1 MESTPAPSPSP
12 IKMPMDVVE
21 IQRIL
26 PHRYPFLM
34 IDRVVEVQRMQRIV
48 AIKNVTINEPWFH
61 GHFPGHPLMPGVLII
76 EAMAQAGGVLL
87 LLEVP
92 DREAK
97 LVVFTGIDDAKFRR
111 PVIPG
116 DTVRFEVT
124 VAQWR
129 TRVGKMNGVA
139 YVGDKKVCEATLSC
153 MLVPRREEGEPV
165 ENG

>member
-1 MESTPAPSPSP
+1 MDSPQASPSGLNT
-12 IKMPMDVVE
+12 PMDVVA

-34 IDRVVEVQRMQRIV
+34 IDRVIEVERMKRIV
-48 AIKNVTINEPWFH
+48 AIKNVTVNEPWFH

-87 LLEVP
+87 LLDVP
-92 DREAK
+92 DRESK
-97 LVVFTGIDDAKFRR
+97 LVVFTGIDGAKFRR
-111 PVIPG
+111 PVVPG

-129 TRVGKMNGVA
+129 TRVGKMDGVA
-139 YVGDKKVCEATLSC
+139 YVDDKKVCEATLSC
-153 MLVPRREEGEPV
+153 MLVPRTAEDA
-165 ENG
+165 NGSSE

>member
-1 MESTPAPSPSP
+1 MDSPQTSP
-12 IKMPMDVVE
+12 PDIKMPMDVVE

-34 IDRVVEVQRMQRIV
+34 IDRVLEVERMKRIV
-48 AIKNVTINEPWFH
+48 AIKNVTVNEPWFH

-92 DREAK
+92 DRASK
-97 LVVFTGIDDAKFRR
+97 LVVFTGIDDAKFRK
-111 PVIPG
+111 PVVPG

-124 VAQWR
+124 VANWR
-129 TRVGKMNGVA
+129 SRAGKMQGVA
-139 YVGDKKVCEATLSC
+139 YVGDKRACEATLSC
-153 MLVPRREEGEPV
+153 MLVQKRDE
-165 ENG
+165 

>member
-1 MESTPAPSPSP
+1 MDSSPAAPALTA
-12 IKMPMDVVE
+12 PMDVIE

-34 IDRVVEVQRMQRIV
+34 IDRVIEVERMKRIV

-87 LLEVP
+87 LMDVP
-92 DREAK
+92 DRDSK
-97 LVVFTGIDDAKFRR
+97 IVVFTGIDGAKFRR
-111 PVIPG
+111 PVVPG
-116 DTVRFEVT
+116 DTVRFDVT

-129 TRVGKMNGVA
+129 SRAGKMTGSA
-139 YVGDKKVCEATLSC
+139 FVGDKLVAEATLSC
-153 MLVPRREEGEPV
+153 MLVPKRDG
-165 ENG
+165 

>member
-1 MESTPAPSPSP
+1 
-12 IKMPMDVVE
+12 MDIVE

-34 IDRVVEVQRMQRIV
+34 IDRVLEVERMKRIV

-92 DREAK
+92 DRESK
-97 LVVFTGIDDAKFRR
+97 LVVFTGIDGAKFRR
-111 PVIPG
+111 PVVPG
-116 DTVRFEVT
+116 DTVRFEIT
-124 VAQWR
+124 VANWR
-129 TRVGKMNGVA
+129 TRMGKMAGVA
-139 YVGDKKVCEATLSC
+139 YVEDKKVCEAILSC
-153 MLVPRREEGEPV
+153 MLVPKREEDRAGE
-165 ENG
+165 

>member
-1 MESTPAPSPSP
+1 MESTPAPQPTP
-12 IKMPMDVVE
+12 VKTPMDVVE

-34 IDRVVEVQRMQRIV
+34 IDRVLEVERMQRIV

-92 DREAK
+92 DRESK
-97 LVVFTGIDDAKFRR
+97 LVVFTGIDRAKFRR
-111 PVIPG
+111 PVVPG

-124 VAQWR
+124 VAQWHS
-129 TRVGKMNGVA
+129 RVGKMNGVA
-139 YVGDKKVCEATLSC
+139 YVDDKKVCEATLSC
-153 MLVPRREEGEPV
+153 MLVPRRDEGEPV
-165 ENG
+165 ANG

>member
-1 MESTPAPSPSP
+1 
-12 IKMPMDVVE
+12 MDVVE

-34 IDRVVEVQRMQRIV
+34 IDRVVEVERMHRIV

-92 DREAK
+92 DRDSK
-97 LVVFTGIDDAKFRR
+97 LVVFTGIDGAKFRR
-111 PVIPG
+111 PVVPG
-116 DTVRFEVT
+116 DSVRFEVT

-129 TRVGKMNGVA
+129 GRIGKMNGVA
-139 YVGDKKVCEATLSC
+139 YVEDKKVCEATLTC
-153 MLVPRREEGEPV
+153 MLVSKREDDKPV
-165 ENG
+165 E

>member
-1 MESTPAPSPSP
+1 MDSTPASSPSP
-12 IKMPMDVVE
+12 IKTPMDVVE

-34 IDRVVEVQRMQRIV
+34 IDRVVEVERMRRIV

-92 DREAK
+92 DRDAK
-97 LVVFTGIDDAKFRR
+97 LVVFTGIDGAKFRR
-111 PVIPG
+111 PVVPG
-116 DTVRFEVT
+116 DVVRFEVT

-129 TRVGKMNGVA
+129 SRVGKMTGVA
-139 YVGDKKVCEATLSC
+139 YVGDNKVCEATLSC
-153 MLVPRREEGEPV
+153 MLVPRRDEGEPV
-165 ENG
+165 TNG

>member
-1 MESTPAPSPSP
+1 MESTPAEHLTSE
-12 IKMPMDVVE
+12 KTLMDVVE

-34 IDRVVEVQRMQRIV
+34 IDRVVEVERMKRIV

-87 LLEVP
+87 LLDVP
-92 DREAK
+92 DRDSK
-97 LVVFTGIDDAKFRR
+97 LVVFTGIEDAKFRR
-111 PVIPG
+111 PVVPG

-124 VAQWR
+124 VASWR
-129 TRVGKMNGVA
+129 KRLGKMNGVA
-139 YVGDKKVCEATLSC
+139 YVDDKRVCEATLSC
-153 MLVPRREEGEPV
+153 MLVPKREEDKPV
-165 ENG
+165 E

>member
-1 MESTPAPSPSP
+1 MDSTPASLQTPV
-12 IKMPMDVVE
+12 KVPMDVVE

-34 IDRVVEVQRMQRIV
+34 IDRVVEVERMQRIV

-92 DREAK
+92 DRDSK
-97 LVVFTGIDDAKFRR
+97 LVVFTGIDGAKFRR
-111 PVIPG
+111 PVVPG

-129 TRVGKMNGVA
+129 SRVGKMNGVA
-139 YVGDKKVCEATLSC
+139 YVDDKRVCEATLSC
-153 MLVPRREEGEPV
+153 MLVPKREDEPV
-165 ENG
+165 KNG

>member
-1 MESTPAPSPSP
+1 
-12 IKMPMDVVE
+12 MDVVE
-21 IQRIL
+21 IQRVL

-34 IDRVVEVQRMQRIV
+34 IDRVTEVERMKRIV
-48 AIKNVTINEPWFH
+48 AIKNVTVNEPWFH

-92 DREAK
+92 DRRSK
-97 LVVFTGIDDAKFRR
+97 LVLFTGIDGAKFRR
-111 PVIPG
+111 PVVPG

-129 TRVGKMNGVA
+129 SRAGKMQGAA
-139 YVGDKKVCEATLSC
+139 YVGDKLVCEATLSC
-153 MLVPRREEGEPV
+153 MLIPRREEDPV
-165 ENG
+165 PE

>member
-1 MESTPAPSPSP
+1 MESTPSQQPAPT
-12 IKMPMDVVE
+12 KTPMDVVE

-34 IDRVVEVQRMQRIV
+34 IDRVVEVERMQRIV

-87 LLEVP
+87 LLDVP
-92 DREAK
+92 DRDSK
-97 LVVFTGIDDAKFRR
+97 LVVFTGIDNAKFRR
-111 PVIPG
+111 PVVPG

-124 VAQWR
+124 VANWR
-129 TRVGKMNGVA
+129 SRVGKMNGVA
-139 YVGDKKVCEATLSC
+139 YVDDKKVCEATLSC
-153 MLVPRREEGEPV
+153 MLVPKREEDIVKE
-165 ENG
+165 

>member
-1 MESTPAPSPSP
+1 MDSSPALPALTT
-12 IKMPMDVVE
+12 PMDVVE

-34 IDRVVEVQRMQRIV
+34 IDRVTEVERMQRIV

-76 EAMAQAGGVLL
+76 EAMAQAGGILL
-87 LLEVP
+87 LMDVP
-92 DREAK
+92 DRSSK
-97 LVVFTGIDDAKFRR
+97 LVVFTGIDDAKFRK
-111 PVIPG
+111 PVVPG

-129 TRVGKMNGVA
+129 SRAGKMNGAA
-139 YVGDKKVCEATLSC
+139 YVGDKLVCEATLSC
-153 MLVPRREEGEPV
+153 MLVPKRQE
-165 ENG
+165 